1 MSLALTNSP
10 SGSYLAIRKRLWV
23 GHAIDRFN
31 HATDRCFGCP
41 PYLIVTVRVS
51 LQFGAL
57 GERFHIKRIW
67 YQIWKIFKVE
77 NNAVWE
83 FLWYEERGHMFECLV
98 IRISLVTIYYVH
110 ARVRYIFLS
119 HDSQAG
125 SRAWRTIV
133 KRVA

>member
-10 SGSYLAIRKRLWV
+10 SGSHLAIRKRLWV

-31 HATDRCFGCP
+31 HATGRRFGCP

-51 LQFGAL
+51 SQFGAL
-57 GERFHIKRIW
+57 GERFYIKRIW

-77 NNAVWE
+77 NNAVRE
-83 FLWYEERGHMFECLV
+83 FLRYAERGHMFECLV
-98 IRISLVTIYYVH
+98 IRISLVTIYYVTPGF
-110 ARVRYIFLS
+110 AIFFL
-119 HDSQAG
+119 HDALAG